1 MGNDEFKEL
10 ISSNRVAIA
19 WFVFL
24 FFHHVQLCYPREL
37 AWHRCYTIRTLS
49 RGRLVST
56 VADFF
61 FTDAQPSQI
70 LQRVRL
76 LSIDRRPIGVVVQ
89 VLWNPMVLRTRHRC
103 DQAPPPRSMPPLT
116 ATWARRHDQC
126 SMRLNQLDLHRNC
139 PLISKR
145 LKPPGH
151 AEPNF
156 ANATVDATS
165 GGVPAQA
172 SEGRREECDICS
184 RMFAAD
190 RIAKHKQVCAKA
202 NSGERKV
209 FDMQEHRVRVTY
221 ANNNAEEDADRA
233 LRSAN
238 ENPEELKRSKNKRPS
253 WRQQSNALQNAMKSA
268 RGDADAQQEEDLRV
282 ECAGCGRR
290 FAPDTAETHIPKCI
304 EKARNGRR

>member
-1 MGNDEFKEL
+1 MASLLHDQNTLARSLGEHGG
-10 ISSNRVAIA
+10 R
-19 WFVFL
+19 FL
-24 FFHHVQLCYPREL
+24 FYRCAALANIAASTTAQHRPSSHRRGGASVVESNGAANSSSLRSSSTTTVDATTNGDMGKKARSVQHAPQSARS
-37 AWHRCYTIRTLS
+37 A
-49 RGRLVST
+49 
-56 VADFF
+56 
-61 FTDAQPSQI
+61 SQLPPDI
-70 LQRVRL
+70 EA
-76 LSIDRRPIGVVVQ
+76 VV
-89 VLWNPMVLRTRHRC
+89 
-103 DQAPPPRSMPPLT
+103 
-116 ATWARRHDQC
+116 
-126 SMRLNQLDLHRNC
+126 
-139 PLISKR
+139 